1 MSVNNNIIYYQHVY
15 TIVTVQEIIKYKKKS
30 DSRCWVIC
38 SRCWVICFS
47 CFSSLVFMKLPVLEN
62 AASGSGQLEN
72 EPSAIQTR
80 VTSIKVIYYG
90 YLFI

>member
-38 SRCWVICFS
+38 FS

-62 AASGSGQLEN
+62 AASGSRQLEN